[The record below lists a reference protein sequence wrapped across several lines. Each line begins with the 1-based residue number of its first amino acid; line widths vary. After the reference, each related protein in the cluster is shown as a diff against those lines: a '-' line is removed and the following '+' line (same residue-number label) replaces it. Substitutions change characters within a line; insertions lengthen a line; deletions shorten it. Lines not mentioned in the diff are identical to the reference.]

1 LTGNEGNPEKGQD
14 ATKANVLK
22 TEDSGSE
29 PCQSSKQHLLR
40 VTARWSCPVL
50 SSMSDASLVWSQAPT
65 EAGPIGPMVRKVNM
79 YLMLGLGALWCLVLL
94 GNGLVTLVACLRART
109 VSQDYARL
117 QGLLIQRIEAATL
130 DSARGLGR

>member
-1 LTGNEGNPEKGQD
+1 
-14 ATKANVLK
+14 V
-22 TEDSGSE
+22 SE
-29 PCQSSKQHLLR
+29 QQAASSSRYRQAELPGLEQYVR
-40 VTARWSCPVL
+40 CGPG
-50 SSMSDASLVWSQAPT
+50 LVAGPT

-79 YLMLGLGALWCLVLL
+79 YLMLGLGVLWCLVLL

-130 DSARGLGR
+130 ESARGLGQ